1 MSRQSLTM
9 GLLVSGLVV
18 LAAALGVFTAM
29 DRQQAAPAIPGL
41 LWPEPKTLGGFS
53 AVDHENNPFTQADLR
68 GKWSLLFF
76 GFTHCPDICPV
87 TLAVMDK
94 VHEKVA
100 RGRDV
105 QSVFV
110 SVDPERDTR
119 QRMEQYLA
127 AFNPEFIGL
136 GGSAEQ
142 VAALTGQVG
151 LAYFRD
157 ETEDGDNYLI
167 DHGGSLFMIDPRGR
181 LVGIFSPPHDAANVT
196 DRFNR
201 IREFIDG

>member
-18 LAAALGVFTAM
+18 LAAVLGVFTAM
-29 DRQQAAPAIPGL
+29 DRRQQEAQPAIPGL
-41 LWPEPKTLGGFS
+41 LWPQPKTLGPFT
-53 AVDHENNPFTQADLR
+53 AVDHE
-68 GKWSLLFF
+68 KK
-76 GFTHCPDICPV
+76 PV
-87 TLAVMDK
+87 HAGRPARQSGRCCSSVSRTAPTSARSRWRVMDK
-94 VHEKVA
+94 VHEQVA

-110 SVDPERDTR
+110 SVDPERDTP

-127 AFNPEFIGL
+127 SFNPEFIGL

-142 VAALTGQVG
+142 VAGLTGQVG

-157 ETEDGDNYLI
+157 ETEDGENYLI

-181 LVGIFSPPHDAANVT
+181 LVGIFSPAP
-196 DRFNR
+196 
-201 IREFIDG
+201 